1 MLVGLLAL
9 TVTAAFAGA
18 AIYVSVAEQPA
29 RLRLDDRAL
38 LQEWQPSYKRGAAMQ
53 ASIAIV
59 ACVLG
64 AVAWWQTGNLAYL
77 VGAVLIIL
85 PWPWTL
91 INDADKSTAGGDGR
105 GRHQPESPG
114 VDRQMGQSA
123 SGSRRAWRAG
133 GTGIPVGKCLTSLQ
147 RFFSAKRPHYSKA
160 AGWRSRPSRA
170 DKVSRSSSES
180 LAPTSSVI
188 DRP

>member
-9 TVTAAFAGA
+9 TIAAVFAGA
-18 AIYVSVAEQPA
+18 AIYISVAEQPA
-29 RLRLDDRAL
+29 RLRLHDKAL

-64 AVAWWQTGNLAYL
+64 LIAWWQTGNLAYL

-91 INDADKSTAGGDGR
+91 IAMMPTNRLLEAMDAAAANPQAWALIVKWGNLHLVR
-105 GRHQPESPG
+105 VMLG
-114 VDRQMGQSA
+114 VLA
-123 SGSRRAWRAG
+123 ALAFLWGS
-133 GTGIPVGKCLTSLQ
+133 V
-147 RFFSAKRPHYSKA
+147 
-160 AGWRSRPSRA
+160 
-170 DKVSRSSSES
+170 
-180 LAPTSSVI
+180 
-188 DRP
+188 

>member
-9 TVTAAFAGA
+9 TVAAAFAGA
-18 AIYVSVAEQPA
+18 AIYISVAEQPA

-64 AVAWWQTGNLAYL
+64 VVAWWQTGSVGYL
-77 VGAVLIIL
+77 IGAVLIIL

-91 INDADKSTAGGDGR
+91 VAMMPTNRLLATMDAAAANPQARALIVKWGNLHLVR
-105 GRHQPESPG
+105 VMLG
-114 VDRQMGQSA
+114 VLAALAFLWGSA
-123 SGSRRAWRAG
+123 
-133 GTGIPVGKCLTSLQ
+133 
-147 RFFSAKRPHYSKA
+147 
-160 AGWRSRPSRA
+160 
-170 DKVSRSSSES
+170 
-180 LAPTSSVI
+180 
-188 DRP
+188 

>member
-9 TVTAAFAGA
+9 TIAAVFAGA
-18 AIYVSVAEQPA
+18 AIYISVAEQPA

-64 AVAWWQTGNLAYL
+64 LIAWWQTGNLAYL

-91 INDADKSTAGGDGR
+91 IAMMPTNRLLEAMDAAAANPQARALIVKWGNLHLVR
-105 GRHQPESPG
+105 GVLG
-114 VDRQMGQSA
+114 VLA
-123 SGSRRAWRAG
+123 ALAFLWGS
-133 GTGIPVGKCLTSLQ
+133 V
-147 RFFSAKRPHYSKA
+147 
-160 AGWRSRPSRA
+160 
-170 DKVSRSSSES
+170 
-180 LAPTSSVI
+180 
-188 DRP
+188 

>member
-9 TVTAAFAGA
+9 TIAAVFAGA
-18 AIYVSVAEQPA
+18 AIYISVAEQPA
-29 RLRLDDRAL
+29 RLRLHDKAL

-64 AVAWWQTGNLAYL
+64 LIAWWQTGNLAYL

-91 INDADKSTAGGDGR
+91 IAMMPTNRLLEAMDAAAANPQARALIVKWGNLHLVR
-105 GRHQPESPG
+105 VMLG
-114 VDRQMGQSA
+114 VLA
-123 SGSRRAWRAG
+123 ALAFLWGS
-133 GTGIPVGKCLTSLQ
+133 V
-147 RFFSAKRPHYSKA
+147 
-160 AGWRSRPSRA
+160 
-170 DKVSRSSSES
+170 
-180 LAPTSSVI
+180 
-188 DRP
+188 

>member
-1 MLVGLLAL
+1 MLIGLLAL
-9 TVTAAFAGA
+9 TISAVFAGA

-38 LQEWQPSYKRGAAMQ
+38 LREWQPSYKRGAAMQ

-64 AVAWWQTGNLAYL
+64 LIAWWLSGGLAFL

-91 INDADKSTAGGDGR
+91 IAMMPTNRVLETMDAGADNPQARPLIVKWGNLHLVRVAL
-105 GRHQPESPG
+105 G
-114 VDRQMGQSA
+114 VLA
-123 SGSRRAWRAG
+123 TLAFFWGS
-133 GTGIPVGKCLTSLQ
+133 
-147 RFFSAKRPHYSKA
+147 H
-160 AGWRSRPSRA
+160 
-170 DKVSRSSSES
+170 
-180 LAPTSSVI
+180 LA
-188 DRP
+188 

>member
-1 MLVGLLAL
+1 MLIGLLAL
-9 TVTAAFAGA
+9 TISAMFAGA

-38 LQEWQPSYKRGAAMQ
+38 LRQCQPSYKRGAAMQ

-64 AVAWWQTGNLAYL
+64 LIAWWSSGGLAFL

-91 INDADKSTAGGDGR
+91 IAMMPTNRLLEAMDVGAGNPQAR
-105 GRHQPESPG
+105 FLIVQWCNLHLARMALG
-114 VDRQMGQSA
+114 VLA
-123 SGSRRAWRAG
+123 TLAFLWGS
-133 GTGIPVGKCLTSLQ
+133 
-147 RFFSAKRPHYSKA
+147 H
-160 AGWRSRPSRA
+160 
-170 DKVSRSSSES
+170 
-180 LAPTSSVI
+180 LA
-188 DRP
+188 